1 MMMKLLPL
9 VAQAIAERRFLAAK
23 KSDSRYYG
31 EAEDATDLIFDKD
44 VKTADVDVTHVQFYA
59 EGTTKIGDKTSQNC
73 LLAASAST
81 KAKDGGAAPTD
92 AERLRR
98 RQPKTADGASAWSLA
113 RSDTDVPTCDNTFY
127 NSKSTSALKA
137 GQNPKAN
144 PTGDAD
150 NDFKVIIEHA
160 NIAQADMVVGNH
172 LLYFCKEN
180 ATDCSK
186 SLTSG
191 TVYKI
196 KSQDAT
202 TTATES
208 VLTFDDGKDV
218 NIKGST
224 QVGAFAKMWF
234 MVAAD
239 AKGPSSITL
248 CATGKGSSA
257 RSAAFVAGLM
267 AYAMLM

>member
-23 KSDSRYYG
+23 ASDARYYG
-31 EAEDATDLIFDKD
+31 ETKEKTDLIFDKD
-44 VKTADVDVTHVQFYA
+44 VKDADVDPSHVQFYA
-59 EGTTKIGDKTSQNC
+59 EGATKIFDKTSQNC

-81 KAKDGGAAPTD
+81 KAKDGGEAPTA
-92 AERLRR
+92 AEQLRR
-98 RQPKTADGASAWSLA
+98 RQPKTADGTAVWELEQ
-113 RSDTDVPTCDNTFY
+113 SDNVPSCDNTFY
-127 NSKSTSALKA
+127 NSKDASELKA
-137 GQNPKAN
+137 GQNPKEN
-144 PTGDAD
+144 PSGGAEE
-150 NDFKVIIEHA
+150 DFTVSINHTS
-160 NIAQADMVVGNH
+160 IAQGDMVDNNY
-172 LLYFCKEN
+172 LLYFCKDN

-196 KSQDAT
+196 KKQDISGT
-202 TTATES
+202 TFS
-208 VLTFDDGKDV
+208 KLTFDDGKGV
-218 NIKGST
+218 AIKGSD
-224 QVGAFAKMWF
+224 QVGVANKMWF
-234 MVAAD
+234 MYAAD
-239 AKGPSSITL
+239 ATGPSSITL

>member
-23 KSDSRYYG
+23 KSDSRFYG
-31 EAEDATDLIFDKD
+31 ETAGATDLIFDQD

-59 EGTTKIGDKTSQNC
+59 EGTTKIGDKTSQNM
-73 LLAASAST
+73 LLAASASA
-81 KAKDGGAAPTD
+81 KAKDGGEAPTD
-92 AERLRR
+92 AEKLRR
-98 RQPKTADGASAWSLA
+98 RQPKDTDGTAWSLT
-113 RSDTDVPTCDNTFY
+113 RSDTDVPSCDNTFY
-127 NSKSTSALKA
+127 NSKSTDVKKA
-137 GQNPKAN
+137 GQNPKEN
-144 PTGDAD
+144 PAGDASA
-150 NDFKVIIEHA
+150 DFSVKIDHDK
-160 NIAQADMVVGNH
+160 IAESDMAAGSH
-172 LLYFCKEN
+172 LLYFCKDN

-191 TVYKI
+191 TVYKV
-196 KSQDAT
+196 KSQDTAGT
-202 TTATES
+202 TFS
-208 VLTFDDGKDV
+208 VLTLDDGKDV

-224 QVGAFAKMWF
+224 QVGTAGKMWF
-234 MVAAD
+234 MAAAD
-239 AKGPSSITL
+239 AKGPTSITL

>member
-31 EAEDATDLIFDKD
+31 EAADATDLIFDKD
-44 VKTADVDVTHVQFYA
+44 VTTTDVATDHVQFYA

-73 LLAASAST
+73 TLAASAST
-81 KAKDGGAAPTD
+81 KAKDGGEAPTD
-92 AERLRR
+92 AEKLRR
-98 RQPKTADGASAWSLA
+98 RQPKSADGSTAWSLT
-113 RSDTDVPTCDNTFY
+113 RSDTDVPSCDNTFY
-127 NSKSTSALKA
+127 NSKSTDVKKA
-137 GQNPKAN
+137 GQNPKEN
-144 PTGDAD
+144 PAGDASA
-150 NDFKVIIEHA
+150 DFSVKIDHDK
-160 NIAQADMVVGNH
+160 IAEADMAAGQY
-172 LLYFCKEN
+172 LLYFCKDN

-191 TVYKI
+191 TVYKV
-196 KSQDAT
+196 KSQDTAGT
-202 TTATES
+202 TFS
-208 VLTFDDGKDV
+208 VLTLDDGKDV

-224 QVGAFAKMWF
+224 QVGTAAKMWF
-234 MVAAD
+234 MAAAD
-239 AKGPSSITL
+239 AKGPTSITL